1 MVNGNRWK
9 MKDDIYDEL
18 DGVAWIAK
26 RDKKYRAAV
35 DSLIE
40 NCKCVSGDFFTDFST
55 PKRKEHT
62 GAAELLDYVFCNP
75 NSNGSI
81 AWDCEFGLIEM
92 IFSTDEALLVLW
104 SDVSIS
110 LTDAIERMSGIFEHL
125 SADAGYV
132 ALTGSIPI
140 NSDDFRR
147 DFLGDLFYRFGSIE

>member
-1 MVNGNRWK
+1 MSDV
-9 MKDDIYDEL
+9 IYDDL
-18 DGVAWIAK
+18 AGVAWIAK
-26 RDKKYRAAV
+26 RDERYRAGV

-40 NCKCVSGDFFTDFST
+40 NCKCLSGDFFTDFST
-55 PKRKEHT
+55 LKRKEHAD
-62 GAAELLDYVFCNP
+62 AAELLDYVFSNP
-75 NSNGSI
+75 NSDAHI
-81 AWDCEFGLIEM
+81 AWDCQLGLIEM
-92 IFSTDEALLVLW
+92 IFSTDKALLVLW